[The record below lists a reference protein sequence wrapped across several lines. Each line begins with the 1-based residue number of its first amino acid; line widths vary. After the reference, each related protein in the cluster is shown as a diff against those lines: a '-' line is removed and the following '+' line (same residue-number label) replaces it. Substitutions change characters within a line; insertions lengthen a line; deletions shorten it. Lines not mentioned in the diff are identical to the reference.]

1 VRDEKGVTIGI
12 LTDKNLLMRLYKNEV
27 QLDGPIKRAISK
39 DLRQVSKA
47 LTLNELSRVLTRNSV
62 VLVEDKYFIAISDV
76 LDLIAADINPKAV
89 I

>member
-1 VRDEKGVTIGI
+1 
-12 LTDKNLLMRLYKNEV
+12 MRLYKNEV
-27 QLDGPIKRAISK
+27 HLDDPIKRAISK

>member
-1 VRDEKGVTIGI
+1 
-12 LTDKNLLMRLYKNEV
+12 MRLYKNEF

>member
-1 VRDEKGVTIGI
+1 MRDEKGVTIGI